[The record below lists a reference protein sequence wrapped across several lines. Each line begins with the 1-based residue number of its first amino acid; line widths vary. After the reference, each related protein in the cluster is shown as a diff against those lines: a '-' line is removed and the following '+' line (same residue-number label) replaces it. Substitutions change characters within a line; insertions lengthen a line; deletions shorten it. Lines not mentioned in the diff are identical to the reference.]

1 MAEFQDWTDG
11 DFSPLPTSSQWST
24 IVACRLER
32 VNSATKFQVM
42 TLEATN
48 VGWVAVVVSGHV
60 HSARI
65 CCWLPSIAC
74 SHLLSVSSTVQ
85 VIMNLSTENIS

>member
-48 VGWVAVVVSGHV
+48 VG
-60 HSARI
+60 
-65 CCWLPSIAC
+65 
-74 SHLLSVSSTVQ
+74 
-85 VIMNLSTENIS
+85 